1 MSKKIAFKNL
11 GIVVPAQ
18 TATMGP
24 PIATTLGSKLQVN
37 VFVKQVNDATKGF
50 DKGSP
55 VRVILNIF
63 ADRTFE
69 MKLLGNTT
77 RYKIFKAAGVTQGA
91 KKAGHEIQ
99 GRISQAD
106 LRRIA
111 EEQRSSMGNPGLLQA
126 MKCVEATARSAG
138 ILVD

>member
-18 TATMGP
+18 TAKMGP

-37 VFVKQVNDATKGF
+37 TFVTQVNNETKGF
-50 DKGSP
+50 DKDSP
-55 VRVILNIF
+55 VRVVLNIF

-69 MKLLGNTT
+69 MKILGNTT
-77 RYKIFKAAGVTQGA
+77 RYKILKAAGVTQGA
-91 KKAGHEIQ
+91 KKPGHEVQ
-99 GRISQAD
+99 GRISQDA
-106 LRRIA
+106 LKKIA

-126 MKCVEATARSAG
+126 MKCVEATAKSAG